1 MLQIYSQLVPL
12 FFMFILGIILRRMNF
27 AQAQHG
33 EFLLKFM
40 FFITLPVLVFLK
52 LTQADLDF
60 HKLSLPLANIGVDL
74 GCMLVTLAIFR
85 FTHIRR
91 QTQGAM
97 IISTMI
103 TNNAFMFPFMLA
115 VFGGDGFAYAVL
127 FDFGNAILVSTLT
140 YALAFKYGPDRHTS
154 RTLITKTLRSP
165 LFWALLIAV
174 TMNFMAMPVPH
185 TLQLMLE
192 PLGQMTNPLIL
203 VSLGILFT
211 PRLKQL
217 RLVSMTL
224 AIRVGAGLILGMAIA
239 SLLGLQGLV
248 FIVVTL
254 CAAGP
259 VGFNALTYA
268 SLAKLDTELASNAV
282 SISILLGVIY
292 IPLLMYLVPRFTG

>member
-1 MLQIYSQLVPL
+1 MLHIYSQLAPL
-12 FFMFILGIILRRMNF
+12 FFMFILGIVLRRMKF
-27 AQAQHG
+27 AQIQHG

-40 FFITLPVLVFLK
+40 FFLTLPALVFLK
-52 LTQADLDF
+52 LTQAELDF

-74 GCMLVTLAIFR
+74 GCMLVILFAFR
-85 FTHIRR
+85 FMHIQR

-97 IISTMI
+97 VISTMI
-103 TNNAFMFPFMLA
+103 TNNAFMFPFILA

-154 RTLITKTLRSP
+154 RTLITRTLRSP
-165 LFWALLIAV
+165 LVWALFIAV
-174 TMNFMAMPVPH
+174 TMNFLALPVPH
-185 TLQLMLE
+185 TLRLMLE

-211 PRLKQL
+211 PRLSQL
-217 RLVSMTL
+217 GLLSLTL
-224 AIRVGAGLILGMAIA
+224 AIRVGAGLILGILIA
-239 SLLGLQGLV
+239 SLLGLQGLP

-292 IPLLMYLVPRFTG
+292 IPLLMYLVPRVTG

>member
-1 MLQIYSQLVPL
+1 MLHIYSQLVPL
-12 FFMFILGIILRRMNF
+12 FFMFVLGIVLRRLKF

-40 FFITLPVLVFLK
+40 FFLTLPALVFLK
-52 LTQADLDF
+52 LTQANLNF

-74 GCMLVTLAIFR
+74 GCMLITLAIFR

-97 IISTMI
+97 LISTMI

-127 FDFGNAILVSTLT
+127 FDFGNAILTSTLT

-154 RTLITKTLRSP
+154 RTLITKTLSSP
-165 LFWALLIAV
+165 LVWALTIAV
-174 TMNFMAMPVPH
+174 TMNFLGLPVPH

-203 VSLGILFT
+203 ISLGILFT
-211 PRLKQL
+211 PGLSQL
-217 RLVSMTL
+217 RIISLTL
-224 AIRVGAGLILGMAIA
+224 AIRVGAGLLLGIAIA
-239 SLLGLQGLV
+239 SLLGLQGLAFV
-248 FIVVTL
+248 VVTL

-259 VGFNALTYA
+259 VGFNALTYS

-282 SISILLGVIY
+282 SVSILLGVVY
-292 IPLLMYLVPRFTG
+292 IPLLMYLVPLFTG